1 MNTDTIAKLAISE
14 ADRAY
19 CEAHQQ
25 AYAAM
30 QGVLLATKKQWC
42 AAWQEQVQYLGR
54 HKAREYFG
62 ARHDEDVRAEQVIAH
77 LEGLPYRFIHALA
90 HHFETEYAVEISEE
104 DIQKQLY
111 PKEPGPYHPE
121 SEKTAYHT
129 ALQETVLQY
138 EDILRLIAQQ
148 FEGRSLQEQA
158 VYTLRKNC
166 CIAAH
171 RFSGK
176 PVYSMKEHMIVFPQY
191 SCRYANGY
199 AFPWQLNEEMLP
211 VVRGF
216 HYYETGCIRSQATG
230 SYSEP
235 FILFQNGKKVL
246 GFRMYKNGRMDLLFR
261 NQENA
266 YDFAREYLKEATQP

>member
-54 HKAREYFG
+54 HKAMEYFG

-90 HHFETEYAVEISEE
+90 HHFETDYAVEISEE
-104 DIQKQLY
+104 DIQEQLY

-121 SEKTAYHT
+121 SGMAAYHA

-158 VYTLRKNC
+158 VYTLKTNC

-199 AFPWQLNEEMLP
+199 AFPWQLNEAMLP

-266 YDFAREYLKEATQP
+266 YDFAREYLTEATQP

>member
-1 MNTDTIAKLAISE
+1 MNTDTIAQLAISE

-30 QGVLLATKKQWC
+30 QGVLLAAKRQWC
-42 AAWQEQVQYLGR
+42 AAWQKQVQYLSGYE
-54 HKAREYFG
+54 AEEYFC
-62 ARHDEDVRAEQVIAH
+62 VRYNEGVRPEQIISH
-77 LEGLPYRFIHALA
+77 LEALPCRFIHALA

-104 DIQKQLY
+104 EIQKQLY

-129 ALQETVLQY
+129 TLQETVLQY
-138 EDILRLIAQQ
+138 EDVLRLIFQQ

-158 VYTLRKNC
+158 VYTLKTNC
-166 CIAAH
+166 FIAAH
-171 RFSGK
+171 RFSGM
-176 PVYSMKEHMIVFPQY
+176 PLYSMKEHIIVFPQY

-211 VVRGF
+211 IVRGF
-216 HYYETGCIRSQATG
+216 HYYETGCIPSQETG
-230 SYSEP
+230 TYSEP
-235 FILFQNGKKVL
+235 FIPFPNGKKVL
-246 GFRMYKNGRMDLLFR
+246 GFRMYKNGRVDLAFR
-261 NQENA
+261 SQDNA
-266 YDFAREYLKEATQP
+266 YDFAKEYLTEAAQP

>member
-30 QGVLLATKKQWC
+30 QGVLLATKRQWC

-54 HKAREYFG
+54 HKAREYYG
-62 ARHDEDVRAEQVIAH
+62 ARSDEDVRVEQVIAH

-104 DIQKQLY
+104 DIQEQLY

-121 SEKTAYHT
+121 TEKTAYHT

-138 EDILRLIAQQ
+138 EEILNLISQQ

-158 VYTLRKNC
+158 VYTLKTNC
-166 CIAAH
+166 FIAAH
-171 RFSGK
+171 RFSGM
-176 PVYSMKEHMIVFPQY
+176 PTYSMKEHIIAFPQY

-199 AFPWQLNEEMLP
+199 AFPWQLNEAMLP

-216 HYYETGCIRSQATG
+216 HYYETECISPQT
-230 SYSEP
+230 SSCSSDSFIP
-235 FILFQNGKKVL
+235 FPNGKKVSGL
-246 GFRMYKNGRMDLLFR
+246 RMYKNGRVDLVFR
-261 NQENA
+261 SQDDA
-266 YDFAREYLKEATQP
+266 YAFAREYLTEANRP